1 MLDYDGKKYGHQRSW
16 QQGQKKN
23 GRLPSSLFGL
33 PTSLFGIFCL
43 PVLMLMT
50 ERNFFSSSF

>member
-1 MLDYDGKKYGHQRSW
+1 MLTPSNMLDYDGKKYDHQLSW

-23 GRLPSSLFGL
+23 GRLTS
-33 PTSLFGIFCL
+33 SLFGIFCL